1 MCKLKTLAE
10 LSDEVIG
17 LSIYGLEIVDGE
29 LNILLSNKCVLV
41 ICEDDDGDAALF
53 YDRGA
58 QA

>member
-1 MCKLKTLAE
+1 MKTLAE

-29 LNILLSNKCVLV
+29 LNILLSNKCALV
-41 ICEDDDGDAALF
+41 ICEDADGDTALF